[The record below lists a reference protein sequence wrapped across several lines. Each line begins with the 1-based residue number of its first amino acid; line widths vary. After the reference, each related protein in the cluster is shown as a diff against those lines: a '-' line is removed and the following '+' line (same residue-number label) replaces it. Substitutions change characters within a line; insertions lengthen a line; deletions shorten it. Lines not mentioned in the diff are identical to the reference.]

1 VSDNGEDR
9 SERLDRELIELLNE
23 LRVALP
29 GVQVLFGFLLAV
41 PFSQGWQ
48 RVTDTERLVFFLT
61 FLSTAIATVLL
72 IAPSAQH
79 RILWRARD
87 KEALLRRANALA
99 LAGTVFLALS
109 ITGAVWVVTDVIY
122 ARAPASAVT
131 AAIAGLFAW
140 VWFAAPL
147 IRRARKTSALVHL
160 VHRRVTA
167 GRMEEVLDALH
178 ALDAPR
184 LVFEVLDQLGTLDLA
199 AEDDDAVLG
208 VDVDP
213 AFRDVWIA
221 KDLGFHL
228 AGERGVVGIRELVVR
243 ACVLGLLDEAL
254 RVRLQAAGR
263 AAHLTALLP
272 EEREHPVSRH
282 GAASLARVR
291 VEEVRE
297 RGRDTGQREQLPHSF
312 TSPASMAFELDY
324 PDLSEANVIRRAQ
337 RREGLNRVRH
347 AARSRPNRPPD
358 GPGAQRN
365 DAVLGPY
372 ERADRGR
379 RRRGDRDPRGVRRA
393 PAGLAARG

>member
-79 RILWRARD
+79 RILLRARD

-122 ARAPASAVT
+122 ARAPTSAVT

-147 IRRARKTSALVHL
+147 IRRARKTS
-160 VHRRVTA
+160 
-167 GRMEEVLDALH
+167 
-178 ALDAPR
+178 
-184 LVFEVLDQLGTLDLA
+184 
-199 AEDDDAVLG
+199 
-208 VDVDP
+208 
-213 AFRDVWIA
+213 
-221 KDLGFHL
+221 
-228 AGERGVVGIRELVVR
+228 
-243 ACVLGLLDEAL
+243 
-254 RVRLQAAGR
+254 
-263 AAHLTALLP
+263 
-272 EEREHPVSRH
+272 
-282 GAASLARVR
+282 
-291 VEEVRE
+291 
-297 RGRDTGQREQLPHSF
+297 
-312 TSPASMAFELDY
+312 
-324 PDLSEANVIRRAQ
+324 
-337 RREGLNRVRH
+337 
-347 AARSRPNRPPD
+347 
-358 GPGAQRN
+358 
-365 DAVLGPY
+365 
-372 ERADRGR
+372 
-379 RRRGDRDPRGVRRA
+379 
-393 PAGLAARG
+393 